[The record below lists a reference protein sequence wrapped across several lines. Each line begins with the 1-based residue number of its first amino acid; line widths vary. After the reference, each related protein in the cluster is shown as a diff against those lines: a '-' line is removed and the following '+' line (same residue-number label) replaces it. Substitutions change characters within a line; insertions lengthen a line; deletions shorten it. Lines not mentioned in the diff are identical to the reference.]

1 MCPSSSISQNENIPK
16 LYQETHIVQKS
27 PKLFVPWWEAFV
39 EWQTSRRRACI
50 EKKKHYASHQIGM
63 SQLFYSDGNIRRW
76 LAYSSDTTGIKFFFQ
91 YRLDYYILSFKKE
104 LLTRNEQFSSNFLTN
119 FSLQYKICK
128 LNKVSHFF
136 TECNKRQR
144 QVSQLFIIFVKQ
156 LLIFHIHDS
165 LI

>member
-1 MCPSSSISQNENIPK
+1 MCPSSISQNENIPK
-16 LYQETHIVQKS
+16 LYEETHIVQKS

-50 EKKKHYASHQIGM
+50 EKKNIMQVI
-63 SQLFYSDGNIRRW
+63 SQLFYSDGNIRW

-91 YRLDYYILSFKKE
+91 YRLDYYILSFKKG
-104 LLTRNEQFSSNFLTN
+104 LLPRNEQFLPNFVPNLS
-119 FSLQYKICK
+119 FWYEHEKWSK
-128 LNKVSHFF
+128 LNKLSHFF
-136 TECNKRQR
+136 TECNKWQQ